1 MADARIEKALVHM
14 AFTQRE
20 DGFSHHPYEEE
31 LRAYEYLRDGDMRVV
46 EAGSRIFTGSQ
57 VGHLSDD
64 PVRNKQYLFVAATTL
79 ATRFAI
85 EGGMS
90 QETAYTLSDLFIQ
103 RMDACR
109 SVEEIVALHRAMLE
123 EFTLRKPR
131 QTCKYSKYILL
142 AIDYIQLHLQEAIS
156 VAQIAEHV
164 SLNRSYF
171 SLLFKRET
179 GASVSD
185 YIREKRIEAAQN
197 MLKFSGFSLREIA
210 NYLAFNSQ
218 SHFASVFKAH
228 TGMTPGAYRQK
239 YFRQN
244 WATRDDTPAP
254 HP

>member
-1 MADARIEKALVHM
+1 MADAHIEKALVHM
-14 AFTQRE
+14 AFVQRE

-31 LRAYEYLRDGDMRVV
+31 LLVYEYLREGDLRAV
-46 EAGSRIFTGSQ
+46 EEGSRIFTGGH

-64 PVRNKQYLFVAATTL
+64 PVRDKQYLFVAATTL

-123 EFTLRKPR
+123 EFTMRKPKQPR
-131 QTCKYSKYILL
+131 KYSKHILL
-142 AIDYIQLHLQEAIS
+142 AIDHIQLHLQEVIS

-164 SLNRSYF
+164 NLNRSYF

-197 MLKFSGFSLREIA
+197 MLKFSNFTLREIA
-210 NYLAFNSQ
+210 SYLAFNSQ
-218 SHFASVFKAH
+218 SHFASVFKVQ
-228 TGMTPGAYRQK
+228 TGMTPGAYRKK
-239 YFRQN
+239 YFRRS
-244 WATRDDTPAP
+244 WVKGDDMLEQRP
-254 HP
+254 